1 MNEEAFTSSLKHL
14 FPQTELVVEGPGDDC
29 AVLRIPGS
37 EEYLLASVDQ
47 VIEGIHFL
55 KGEAPDAVAAKLV
68 NRNISDIAAMGG
80 SPQYALLTIAANPLD
95 ETFLTAFHQ
104 GIQRASGA
112 FGMCVVGG
120 DIAKLPSPGWVATLT
135 ILGKIE
141 PENLKLRRTAMP
153 GDLLCGTGCFGRSF
167 PTGHHLDFAP
177 RLNEGR
183 WLGTQKQVHAMMDVS
198 DGLLKDSL
206 RMAADS
212 GLALE
217 LDLDNIPRRDHASI
231 EEALC
236 DGEDYELIFAI
247 APDAYDTLVSENRTG
262 TFITKL
268 GKFQSGTPG
277 ELLTP
282 LNLTRKGFDHFHENH

>member
-1 MNEEAFTSSLKHL
+1 MDEEAFTSSLKHL

-37 EEYLLASVDQ
+37 EEYLLAAADQ

-80 SPQYALLTIAANPLD
+80 SPQYALLTIATNPLD
-95 ETFLTAFHQ
+95 ETFLTDFHK
-104 GIQRASGA
+104 GIQKASGA
-112 FGMCVVGG
+112 FGVCVIGG
-120 DIAKLPSPGWVATLT
+120 DIAKLPSPGFAAALT

-141 PENLKLRRTAMP
+141 PENLKLRRTALP

-167 PTGHHLDFAP
+167 PTGHHLDFTP

-183 WLGTQKQVHAMMDVS
+183 WIGTQKQVHAMMDVS

-217 LDLDNIPRRDHASI
+217 LDPDNIPRRDHASV

-236 DGEDYELIFAI
+236 DGEDYELIFAVD
-247 APDAYDTLVSENRTG
+247 PDAFETLVSENRTG

-268 GKFQSGTPG
+268 GKFQSGAPG
-277 ELLTP
+277 ALLTP
-282 LNLTRKGFDHFHENH
+282 LELTRKGFDHFHENN